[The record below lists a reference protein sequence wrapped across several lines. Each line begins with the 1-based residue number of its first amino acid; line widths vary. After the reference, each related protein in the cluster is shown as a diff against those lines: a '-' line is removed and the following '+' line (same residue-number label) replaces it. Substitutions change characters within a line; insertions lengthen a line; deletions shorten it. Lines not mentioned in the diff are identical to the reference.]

1 MKKTKKYGRKLN
13 SERAI
18 HLTSKYDN
26 EEKTEE
32 EEHMMEKTQIIRMAK
47 EIIALDVRRDELLEQ
62 FMQAAGQNAHD
73 LLRAVQNDLYKK
85 SS

>member
-1 MKKTKKYGRKLN
+1 
-13 SERAI
+13 
-18 HLTSKYDN
+18 
-26 EEKTEE
+26 
-32 EEHMMEKTQIIRMAK
+32 MEKTQIIRMAK